1 MSWHEDEDEDGAD
14 RGMARLAGF
23 RRELYCSL
31 GTRRDVLFEVT
42 DALAC
47 RPERVHMLAELCLEP
62 ECRRGHG
69 GVYDALNCGEV
80 RIGRLRRAVAGI
92 ALRRWDDGRI
102 RLACDVSNWLRPD
115 AETSPERLFCH
126 CYARGKGNAQ
136 MIPGWPYS
144 WVVALEPGRTS
155 WTLPLD
161 AVRLGPAD
169 DATEVTAA
177 QLRDAVAR
185 LTAAG
190 HWREGDPDIIVVL
203 DSGYDLTRLAWLLDG
218 LPVDV
223 TGRLRSDRVM
233 YFPAPPLPARPASTG
248 GRRPRHGHK
257 LAFAEPA
264 TWPDPAVTTV
274 TDTAR
279 YGTATAMAWPRLH
292 QRLEHRG
299 SWEDHDGE
307 LPVVEGTLIRLA
319 VDHLPGQRDAD
330 PVWLWSSRAGATAGE
345 VDRTWQAFL
354 RRFDIEHT
362 FRFLKQVLGWDRPK
376 LRDPAAADRWTWLVI
391 AAYAQLSLTRDLA
404 ADIRLPWQQP
414 CPPGRLTPSR
424 VRRGFR
430 RIRQDLPVPASA
442 PKPSRPG
449 PGRPAG
455 SKNQRPATRH
465 DVGKTVKRTDAKTKN
480 QQADRLNNKL
490 NTAGSAHRSRAR
502 KASRSAIVHDYF
514 DYFLHLVGYLTAMAV
529 FWGLRRSVLWALP

>member
-1 MSWHEDEDEDGAD
+1 MIFGFLPQNLKIEAVAVAFIMSWHEDAGEDGAD
-14 RGMARLAGF
+14 RAMARLAGF
-23 RRELYCSL
+23 RGELYCSL
-31 GTRRDVLFEVT
+31 GTRRDVLFEVA

-69 GVYDALNCGEV
+69 GVYDAVNCGEV

-92 ALRRWDDGRI
+92 PLRRWEDGRI

-144 WVVALEPGRTS
+144 WVAALEPGRAS

-169 DATEVTAA
+169 DATDVTAV
-177 QLRDAVAR
+177 QVRGVVAR
-185 LTAAG
+185 LVAAG
-190 HWREGDPDIIVVL
+190 HWREGDPDIIVVF
-203 DSGYDLTRLAWLLDG
+203 DSGYDLTRLAWLLAG

-233 YFPAPPLPARPASTG
+233 YFPAPPLPARPAPTG
-248 GRRPRHGHK
+248 GRRPRHGRK
-257 LAFAEPA
+257 LAFGEPA

-299 SWEDHDGE
+299 GWEDHGGE
-307 LPVVEGTLIRLA
+307 LPAVEGTLIRLA
-319 VDHLPGQRDAD
+319 VDHLPGQRDAE
-330 PVWLWSSRAGATAGE
+330 PLWLWSSRAGTTEEE
-345 VDRTWQAFL
+345 VNRTWQAFL

-362 FRFLKQVLGWDRPK
+362 FRFLKQQLGWTRPK

-391 AAYAQLSLTRDLA
+391 ACYAQLHLARTLA
-404 ADIRLPWQQP
+404 ADIRMPWQQP
-414 CPPGRLTPSR
+414 CPPGRLTPAR

-430 RIRQDLPVPASA
+430 RIRQALPVPASA

-455 SKNQRPATRH
+455 SKNRRPATRH
-465 DVGKTVKRTDAKTKN
+465 DVGKTVKRTEHDNKTGR
-480 QQADRLNNKL
+480 Q
-490 NTAGSAHRSRAR
+490 TG
-502 KASRSAIVHDYF
+502 
-514 DYFLHLVGYLTAMAV
+514 
-529 FWGLRRSVLWALP
+529 